1 MVVGPGPDGVRIPV
15 ACSEM
20 EMDGVDA
27 GVDPV
32 GVIELELIKLVR
44 YLETFGRRSDL
55 YIRVDRA
62 GYVML
67 RTLDRLGPTS
77 VNALADELHL
87 DASTVTRQA
96 ASLEGAGFVDRR
108 PDPGD
113 RRCVSVLLTPA
124 GGAAM
129 AEVERERRR
138 LLQGLIGGWT
148 ASERDSFGGALSRLN
163 LALED
168 TRSTPAGPVRPRR

>member
-1 MVVGPGPDGVRIPV
+1 MNKDGS
-15 ACSEM
+15 A
-20 EMDGVDA
+20 A
-27 GVDPV
+27 GDDPV

-55 YIRVDRA
+55 YSEVDRA

-77 VNALADELHL
+77 INTLADELHL

-96 ASLEGAGFVDRR
+96 ASLDGAGFVERR
-108 PDPGD
+108 PGTED
-113 RRCVSVLLTPA
+113 RRCVSVLLTTA
-124 GGAAM
+124 GSAAM
-129 AEVERERRR
+129 EHVEQQRRC
-138 LLQGLIGGWT
+138 LLEGLIGGWT
-148 ASERDSFGGALSRLN
+148 ESERDSFGGALRRLN

-168 TRSTPAGPVRPRR
+168 NRSTPVGPVRPRR